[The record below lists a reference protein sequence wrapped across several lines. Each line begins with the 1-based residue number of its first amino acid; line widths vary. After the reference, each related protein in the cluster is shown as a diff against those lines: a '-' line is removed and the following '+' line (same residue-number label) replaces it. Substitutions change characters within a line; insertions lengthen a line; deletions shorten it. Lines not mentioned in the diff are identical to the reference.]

1 LVFCGYSTSA
11 DKLTEQAYG
20 MQFYLVPEPE
30 EPQDTGDLVTSLSQ
44 LTDGA
49 KVMIY
54 SPSHKTAISSKPNG
68 DWYLKAENAT
78 VEDGKPVNFTKEL
91 IWTVTQENGEY
102 VFTADA
108 DTSRVI
114 SVWPSGTYAELTV
127 NPEYNEETVHGW
139 NLQPFSTADHTWYIK
154 SSTLTLTKNNT
165 ELAVY
170 IEAYIRNDFEV
181 FSGYAPYS
189 NQLSNT
195 DYALQFYLVNP
206 EDAVEGFDDGEW
218 DGILNKGESYVAY
231 NFAAESSIGLFKEAN
246 YAMDAIPTTI
256 EGDVAVPGN
265 GAYVF
270 TVDTMGRYYSFELNG
285 KYLATNNEEELLFVE
300 KDENGVLPD
309 TAKWFLQPKEG
320 GYIIYNK
327 EASYGGTPVCIEYY
341 SSVFSGWTYSPKN
354 DVNIDLFKF
363 YKAAEDTKI
372 VDGVVQDP
380 KVIYDG
386 DTIHHPEEDYKGA
399 FSLDDLAESI
409 VEISIYLNI
418 KGKQIPITDYE
429 SDESGKTYK
438 FTVPAETIDAEGL
451 QDGETFEL
459 HVEVKN
465 SYAIEYEG
473 VLEIPVVDEP
483 FFYDEKPEAGS
494 QTGEDKKPVV
504 SVKVGN
510 VGENPEFT
518 MVLSGETV
526 ETVYEDKTV
535 SYTPAEDM
543 EDGFYTVT
551 VTVKRE
557 DGKEVN
563 FSWGF
568 YVGDAKYQRYFGQLH
583 SHTTYSDGS
592 GSLETALDYIAN
604 LPESA
609 NVQFVAFTDHSNYF
623 DTTSASNPA
632 DAMNDK
638 SLMTDASR
646 ALWEQYKNTV
656 AEFNAEHKGLV
667 AIAGYEMT
675 WSGGPGHINSFST
688 DGLVSRN
695 NAALNNKSGDA
706 GMKLY
711 YETMIKD
718 PATIQQFN
726 HPGTTF
732 GNFTDFAYWTEE
744 YDRNMFLVE
753 VGNGEGQ
760 IGAGGYY
767 PSYEQYDLALSK
779 GWHVAPTNNQDNHKG
794 RWGNAND
801 ARDVVLAD
809 KLTEEDIY
817 NAIRALRVYS
827 TEDKNLEIDYTVNDM
842 PMGTIFSE
850 DEPVETMNVVIT
862 LFDPDKSDGFS
873 KVELIVDGG
882 RTAYTW
888 NDASELAAGELTA
901 QLDPEYSYYYVKV
914 TQKDGDLAVT
924 APIWVTKAAKV
935 GVTEIKPAD
944 EKVYTGKETTLVTT
958 LFNNEEKAATVK
970 SLTYTVNG
978 SEVIGTDTTE
988 RTLAAGGTLDV
999 EFKHTFDAAKVTKV
1013 TVTAVIEYDG

>member
-1 LVFCGYSTSA
+1 
-11 DKLTEQAYG
+11 
-20 MQFYLVPEPE
+20 
-30 EPQDTGDLVTSLSQ
+30 
-44 LTDGA
+44 
-49 KVMIY
+49 
-54 SPSHKTAISSKPNG
+54 
-68 DWYLKAENAT
+68 
-78 VEDGKPVNFTKEL
+78 
-91 IWTVTQENGEY
+91 
-102 VFTADA
+102 
-108 DTSRVI
+108 
-114 SVWPSGTYAELTV
+114 
-127 NPEYNEETVHGW
+127 
-139 NLQPFSTADHTWYIK
+139 
-154 SSTLTLTKNNT
+154 
-165 ELAVY
+165 
-170 IEAYIRNDFEV
+170 
-181 FSGYAPYS
+181 
-189 NQLSNT
+189 
-195 DYALQFYLVNP
+195 
-206 EDAVEGFDDGEW
+206 
-218 DGILNKGESYVAY
+218 
-231 NFAAESSIGLFKEAN
+231 
-246 YAMDAIPTTI
+246 
-256 EGDVAVPGN
+256 
-265 GAYVF
+265 
-270 TVDTMGRYYSFELNG
+270 
-285 KYLATNNEEELLFVE
+285 VE

-354 DVNIDLFKF
+354 DVNIYLFKF

-935 GVTEIKPAD
+935 GVTEIKSAD
-944 EKVYTGKETTLVTT
+944 EKVYTGKEATLVTT

-1013 TVTAVIEYDG
+1013 TVTAVIEYDGKEGSYIANVELDVIDEETENVVTPIADVRAASDPEDTGYRFVIEG